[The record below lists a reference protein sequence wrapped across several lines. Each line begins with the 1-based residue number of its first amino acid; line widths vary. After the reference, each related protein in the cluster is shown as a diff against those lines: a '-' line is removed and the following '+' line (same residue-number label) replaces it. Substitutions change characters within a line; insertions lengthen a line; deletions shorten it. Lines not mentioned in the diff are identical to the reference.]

1 MAFASPEEKFGIK
14 LRGRSRTFEQN
25 FSMILGAI
33 YILGGIIGF
42 FVSGFANFT
51 EMTNHDLSG
60 CF

>member
-33 YILGGIIGF
+33 YLLGGIIDF
-42 FVSGFANFT
+42 SSRVSPI
-51 EMTNHDLSG
+51 SPR
-60 CF
+60 